1 MAKNHAPIVVD
12 LRPGATPVRQKQYP
26 VTREACLGIWDHWMD
41 GDHCTVDG
49 AEVLDGT
56 VVIPSRLFDW
66 QERSVPG
73 RLTFI

>member
-1 MAKNHAPIVVD
+1 
-12 LRPGATPVRQKQYP
+12 
-26 VTREACLGIWDHWMD
+26 MD

-56 VVIPSRLFDW
+56 VVVPSRLFDW
-66 QERSVPG
+66 QEQSVPG